1 MSEQQHTM
9 EAKGY
14 NGNGKQKKGQD
25 IKATTNKKKEQRKSS
40 RKCHRHRQHLTQLP
54 NEDEGYLADDER
66 ESDKVMKKVCEEEF
80 EDKGYLADDEC
91 EV

>member
-1 MSEQQHTM
+1 M
-9 EAKGY
+9 EDKGY
-14 NGNGKQKKGQD
+14 GGSGEQKKVQD

-40 RKCHRHRQHLTQLP
+40 RKRHRHPQHLAQLP

-66 ESDKVMKKVCEEEF
+66 ESDKVMKKECEEEF